1 LLSILNEP
9 RSLVS
14 VLLDAL
20 ALDSLMVA
28 AHYFPEILHIVRLS
42 GGVGL
47 ATTEATIGHGEVAFE
62 GRTVGLLFTHDF
74 TFVEG
79 TVAC

>member
-1 LLSILNEP
+1 LLPILNEP

-20 ALDSLMVA
+20 VLDSLMVA
-28 AHYFPEILHIVRLS
+28 AHYFPEILHIVRLR

-47 ATTEATIGHGEVAFE
+47 ATTEAAIGEREVAFE
-62 GRTVGLLFTHDF
+62 GRTVGLLFTHNF

-79 TVAC
+79 TVPC